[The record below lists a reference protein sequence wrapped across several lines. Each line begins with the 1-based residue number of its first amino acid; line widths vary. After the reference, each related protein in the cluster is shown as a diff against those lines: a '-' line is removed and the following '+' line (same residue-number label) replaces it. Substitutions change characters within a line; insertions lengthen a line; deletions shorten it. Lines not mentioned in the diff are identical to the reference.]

1 MKRKV
6 IVTPDLESEKFTKSN
21 CDCKFCIDMNN
32 ANQEWQELRPT
43 TNLQN
48 RMKNVIS
55 AIETRERTRSL
66 SFDNKK

>member
-32 ANQEWQELRPT
+32 SNQEWQELRPT

>member
-6 IVTPDLESEKFTKSN
+6 IVTPDLDSEKFTKSN

-32 ANQEWQELRPT
+32 SNQEWQELRPT

-55 AIETRERTRSL
+55 AIETRERRYKS
-66 SFDNKK
+66 K